1 MLFWLDFC
9 CENINT
15 CPDIMNKIVWMFF
28 FSLMLFSCEKESDI
42 GQQIY
47 FNSFE
52 SQSDVAEWIGN
63 AFNFSNDVPIL
74 GGTKSL
80 SVSGGCVLPHA
91 RYTVTPQNTDCYLIL
106 KFWGKNLSNGG
117 SVNLY
122 VNKAGYKEISFD
134 VSEKGWTL
142 YESRDSI
149 FCPANTSLTL
159 EAMAGGISSSAILI
173 DMVEIRKLNV
183 NP

>member
-1 MLFWLDFC
+1 MKNLAL
-9 CENINT
+9 
-15 CPDIMNKIVWMFF
+15 MFF
-28 FSLMLFSCEKESDI
+28 FILMLFSCEKENDP

-52 SQSDVAEWIGN
+52 SQSDTVGWIGY
-63 AFNFSNDVPIL
+63 AFNFANDVPKH

-80 SVSGGCVLPHA
+80 SVSGGCLIPHA
-91 RYTVTPQNTDCYLIL
+91 EYTVPSQNSDCYLIV
-106 KFWGKNLSNGG
+106 KFWGKNVSNGG
-117 SVNLY
+117 SVYLY

-134 VSEKGWTL
+134 VSGKDWTL
-142 YESRDSI
+142 YESRDTL

-159 EAMAGGISSSAILI
+159 GAMAGGISSSAIII

-183 NP
+183 GH

>member
-1 MLFWLDFC
+1 MTR
-9 CENINT
+9 IAY
-15 CPDIMNKIVWMFF
+15 FF
-28 FSLMLFSCEKESDI
+28 FISLLLISCEKEKDP

-47 FNSFE
+47 YNSFE
-52 SQSDVAEWIGN
+52 SQSDTAGWIGY
-63 AFNFSNDVPIL
+63 AFNFANDVPEH

-106 KFWGKNLSNGG
+106 KFCGKNLSNGG
-117 SVNLY
+117 GVNLY

-149 FCPANTSLTL
+149 FWPANTSLTL

-173 DMVEIRKLNV
+173 DMIEIRKLNV